1 MKLIDKIICMLR
13 NKKKAKVHGTVE
25 SKVNAQSKSGEK
37 KQSGEEE
44 KKRSE
49 NDLNIAINPLITT
62 KDVRDQLWNCRD
74 FELSHLW
81 QRSIFL
87 TTLLV
92 LCLTAYGVVVMEL
105 VDKVSTSPV
114 QDSAFVLN
122 NIAMI
127 ICLMGFVFSCLWV
140 MMSKG
145 SKAWYE
151 MYERA
156 ISAFEA
162 NPDYVD
168 KLLLDSGKEIKQ
180 DANSH
185 KAIGGFRF
193 DNLQGF
199 SNRNARKDICSCLFS
214 CKGGAY
220 SPSKINIAIGQITLV
235 LWGVALVTH
244 YVLAQNEFQFNG
256 GFIRKDVSIGL
267 LIIFIVVAV
276 YLFCFPESS
285 WVKSGRL
292 NEIKFGSDKPKK

>member
-1 MKLIDKIICMLR
+1 MGLIDKINHWLC
-13 NKKKAKVHGTVE
+13 NEKKTEVHVIIEPKVHV
-25 SKVNAQSKSGEK
+25 QSESGEQ
-37 KQSGEEE
+37 KQSGEDE

-92 LCLTAYGVVVMEL
+92 LCLTAYGIVIMEL
-105 VDKVSTSPV
+105 IDKVSTSSV
-114 QDSAFVLN
+114 NNSAYVLN

-127 ICLMGFVFSCLWV
+127 ICLMGFVFSCLWI

-151 MYERA
+151 MYEKA
-156 ISAFEA
+156 IGAFEA
-162 NPDYVD
+162 NDQYVD
-168 KLLLDSGKEIKQ
+168 PSLLHTGEKELKN
-180 DANSH
+180 DKNL

-193 DNLQGF
+193 ANLISFDKQG
-199 SNRNARKDICSCLFS
+199 KPDDIKSGLFN

-220 SPSKINIAIGQITLV
+220 SPSKINIAIGQIALI
-235 LWGVALVTH
+235 LWGIALVSH
-244 YVLAQNEFQFNG
+244 LALAIMKFSFPEGWIRLGIPCILG
-256 GFIRKDVSIGL
+256 G
-267 LIIFIVVAV
+267 IFIILLCIVI
-276 YLFCFPESS
+276 FCPQKL
-285 WVKSGRL
+285 WVKSSAL
-292 NEIKFGSDKPKK
+292 KEYEYKK

>member
-1 MKLIDKIICMLR
+1 M
-13 NKKKAKVHGTVE
+13 HGAVE

-37 KQSGEEE
+37 KQLGEDE
-44 KKRSE
+44 KKQSE
-49 NDLNIAINPLITT
+49 NVLNIAINPLITT

-156 ISAFEA
+156 INAFEA
-162 NPDYVD
+162 NSDYVE
-168 KLLLDSGKEIKQ
+168 KLLLDSGKQIKK
-180 DANSH
+180 DAYSH

-199 SNRNARKDICSCLFS
+199 SNRDARKDICSCLFS

-220 SPSKINIAIGQITLV
+220 SPSKINIAIGQIALV
-235 LWGVALVTH
+235 LWGVALVSH
-244 YVLAQNEFQFNG
+244 FVLARNEFHVNEDL
-256 GFIRKDVSIGL
+256 IKKDVSTGL
-267 LIIFIVVAV
+267 LMIFIVIAV
-276 YLFCFPESS
+276 YIFFLPKWS
-285 WVKSGRL
+285 WVRSERL
-292 NEIKFGSDKPKK
+292 NKIKLEPDKPEK

>member
-1 MKLIDKIICMLR
+1 MGLIDKINHWLC
-13 NKKKAKVHGTVE
+13 NEKKTEVHVITKVHV
-25 SKVNAQSKSGEK
+25 QSESGEK
-37 KQSGEEE
+37 KQSGEDE

-105 VDKVSTSPV
+105 VDKA
-114 QDSAFVLN
+114 SASLVNNSAYVLN

-151 MYERA
+151 MYEKA
-156 ISAFEA
+156 IGAFEV
-162 NPDYVD
+162 NDQYVD
-168 KLLLDSGKEIKQ
+168 PSLLNTGEKELEN
-180 DANSH
+180 DGDL

-193 DNLQGF
+193 TNLNGF
-199 SNRNARKDICSCLFS
+199 KPDTIKSGLFN

-220 SPSKINIAIGQITLV
+220 SPSKINIAIGQIALI
-235 LWGVALVTH
+235 LWGIALVSH
-244 YVLAQNEFQFNG
+244 LALAIMKFSFPEGWIRLGIPCILG
-256 GFIRKDVSIGL
+256 G
-267 LIIFIVVAV
+267 IFIILLCIVI
-276 YLFCFPESS
+276 FCPQKL
-285 WVKSGRL
+285 WVKSSAL
-292 NEIKFGSDKPKK
+292 KEYEYKK

>member
-1 MKLIDKIICMLR
+1 MGLIKKINHWLC
-13 NKKKAKVHGTVE
+13 NEKKTEVHVITKVHV
-25 SKVNAQSKSGEK
+25 QSESGEK
-37 KQSGEEE
+37 KQSGEDE

-105 VDKVSTSPV
+105 VDKA
-114 QDSAFVLN
+114 SASLVNNSAYVLN

-151 MYERA
+151 MYEKA
-156 ISAFEA
+156 IGAFEV
-162 NPDYVD
+162 NDQYVD
-168 KLLLDSGKEIKQ
+168 PSLLNTGEKELEN
-180 DANSH
+180 DRNL

-193 DNLQGF
+193 ANLKSFDKQGEPD
-199 SNRNARKDICSCLFS
+199 DIKSGLFN

-220 SPSKINIAIGQITLV
+220 SPSKINIAIGQIALI
-235 LWGVALVTH
+235 LWGIALVSH
-244 YVLAQNEFQFNG
+244 LALAIMKFSFPEGWIRLGIPCILG
-256 GFIRKDVSIGL
+256 G
-267 LIIFIVVAV
+267 IFII
-276 YLFCFPESS
+276 LLCFVIFRYQKL
-285 WVKSGRL
+285 WVKSSAL
-292 NEIKFGSDKPKK
+292 EKYEYKK

>member
-1 MKLIDKIICMLR
+1 MKLIDKIIRMLCK
-13 NKKKAKVHGTVE
+13 KKKAKVHGTVE

-37 KQSGEEE
+37 KQSGEDE

-92 LCLTAYGVVVMEL
+92 LCLTAYGIVIMEL
-105 VDKVSTSPV
+105 VDKVSISPV

-162 NPDYVD
+162 NSDYVD

-180 DANSH
+180 DAYFT

-193 DNLQGF
+193 DNLRGF
-199 SNRNARKDICSCLFS
+199 SNQDARKAICSCLFS

-244 YVLAQNEFQFNG
+244 YVLARNEFQFNG
-256 GFIRKDVSIGL
+256 GFIRKDVSSGL

-276 YLFCFPESS
+276 YLFYFPENS

-292 NEIKFGSDKPKK
+292 NEIEFGPDIPKK